1 MNHFKESRRK
11 TRGENK
17 ATQPIQQASM
27 TRKQATGIFRGKNTL
42 NQRLEKV
49 ADLSEEAQHSG
60 KRDDLDR
67 AQFRNQKT
75 RSEAAPHDTPYHVP
89 QHSFDG
95 FARTDLRREFSL
107 AKVTAGQI
115 SRRVAHH
122 YHQENK
128 KYPRA
133 TVRHAKQQDPMGQQI
148 TEIDGTEERPREP
161 IQSFRYFSRHE

>member
-1 MNHFKESRRK
+1 MKHFEETRRK
-11 TRGENK
+11 NRGEDQ
-17 ATQPIQQASM
+17 AIQPIQQASM
-27 TRKQATGIFRGKNTL
+27 TRKQATGIFHGKNTL

-67 AQFRNQKT
+67 AQFRNQET
-75 RSEAAPHDTPYHVP
+75 RSEAAAHDTPYHVP
-89 QHSFDG
+89 QQSFDG

-107 AKVTAGQI
+107 AKVSTGQI

-133 TVRHAKQQDPMGQQI
+133 TLRHAKHKPQRGQQI

-161 IQSFRYFSRHE
+161 IQSFR